1 MTKNMHL
8 MTELMGRD
16 LKEKIP
22 VRIEKEDDEYVVESL
37 DYPLYGC
44 GETKEEAVEHLEYE
58 ILSLYEELMGDDNFS
73 DEFLR
78 YKEKL
83 KSIVAHVRDGQ
94 QQI

>member
-1 MTKNMHL
+1 
-8 MTELMGRD
+8 MTELRGRD

-22 VRIEKEDDEYVVESL
+22 VRIEKEEGEYIAESL

-44 GETKEEAVEHLEYE
+44 GETKEEAVEHLKHE
-58 ILSLYEELMGDDNFS
+58 ILSLYEDLMDDDNFS

-83 KSIVAHVRDGQ
+83 KSIVA
-94 QQI
+94 